1 MGALK
6 KRFREIKKLPG
17 WVYVFPELLVRG
29 WLGLCRLKIH
39 DPHGL
44 IKGSK
49 GEIPLL
55 WHNRLIFFPL
65 VFPKAVRKRTV
76 ALISPSRDGQY
87 IADFAGRFGVRALRG
102 SSNKKGAMAQRQ
114 ALRELEEMN
123 HVVFTPD
130 GPRGPK
136 YHLHSGPVHL
146 AMLSGRVI
154 IPLSINASRYWQ
166 LRSWDNFQLPKPFS
180 RIDVVVGAPIK
191 IAPDL
196 TPEQLETERR
206 RVEEALLA
214 ITVDRS
220 TAKR

>member
-6 KRFREIKKLPG
+6 KKFRDIKKLPG
-17 WVYVFPELLVRG
+17 WVYLFPELLVRC
-29 WLGLCRLKIH
+29 WLGMCRLRID
-39 DPHGL
+39 DPHGQ
-44 IKGSK
+44 IENAVGA
-49 GEIPLL
+49 IPLL

-65 VFPKAVRKRTV
+65 VFPKNVRKRTV

-102 SSNKKGAMAQRQ
+102 SSSKKGALAQRQ
-114 ALRELEEMN
+114 AMRELEEMN

-146 AMLSGRVI
+146 AMLSGREI
-154 IPLSINASRYWQ
+154 IPLSINASRYWE

-180 RIDVVVGAPIK
+180 RIDVVVGTPIT
-191 IAPDL
+191 IPPDL
-196 TPEQLETERR
+196 TPAQLEEERI
-206 RVEEALLA
+206 RVEAALAA
-214 ITVDRS
+214 ITKDR
-220 TAKR
+220 R